1 MHGLELKTEA
11 ICKLRRRMGAEQ
23 AAYREHLLCCPE
35 ALSLPFRQYLIRDRI
50 LAGTVPA
57 LLTSPNGVFLYNDQL
72 AALLKCPR
80 PLAAVYRE
88 YIYGEIFEPFDNIP
102 LLTSV
107 GEALEHTGNNLLRRE
122 FLARKAAGDYT
133 RPDYTKEL
141 EDLLD

>member
-11 ICKLRRRMGAEQ
+11 IRKLRRRMGMEQ
-23 AAYREHLLCCPE
+23 AACREHLLCCPE
-35 ALSLPFRQYLIRDRI
+35 TLALPFRQYLIRDRI

-57 LLTSPNGVFLYNDQL
+57 LLTSPNGIFLYNDQL
-72 AALLKCPR
+72 AALLRCPR

-107 GEALEHTGNNLLRRE
+107 GEALEHTGNDLLRRE
-122 FLARKAAGDYT
+122 FLARKAVGDYIKMNCE
-133 RPDYTKEL
+133 KEL

>member
-1 MHGLELKTEA
+1 MHGIELKTEA
-11 ICKLRRRMGAEQ
+11 IRKLRRRMGAEQ
-23 AAYREHLLCCPE
+23 AGYREHLLCCPE
-35 ALSLPFRQYLIRDRI
+35 TLSLPFRQYLIRDRI

-57 LLTSPNGVFLYNDQL
+57 QLTSQNGVFLYNDQL
-72 AALLKCPR
+72 AALLRCPR

-88 YIYGEIFEPFDNIP
+88 YIYGEIFEPFDNIS

-107 GEALEHTGNNLLRRE
+107 GEALEHTGNDLLRRE
-122 FLARKAAGDYT
+122 FLARKAAGNYT